1 MLDYKMPVLLP
12 LYLCRSNIFPNFVT
26 DLKKLRAKN
35 IIIAVDYD
43 FNDWT
48 YKDKHIAKSVLF
60 QNDSALSPLGNIGN
74 KIITQCSKNCKSL

>member
-1 MLDYKMPVLLP
+1 MPVLLP

-43 FNDWT
+43 FNDET
-48 YKDKHIAKSVLF
+48 PMHHFSRIRALKARFKDVAKNNSVKF
-60 QNDSALSPLGNIGN
+60 F
-74 KIITQCSKNCKSL
+74 